1 MDTANAAL
9 PAYVTVLLFFSGF
22 LITWPKIPKYWI
34 WMAYMDFM
42 RYGWGALMINQFQGQ
57 NVRETVP
64 TMLSVL
70 CCTYH
75 MCCAVLCCA
84 VLAVLCCAVL
94 CCAVLCCA
102 VLCCAVLCC
111 AVLLIPIQLHARH
124 DSTSALHVQSLTTL
138 MIDLVVSL
146 GDEGLLNAEELALP
160 TTF

>member
-57 NVRETVP
+57 NVRHA
-64 TMLSVL
+64 VL
-70 CCTYH
+70 
-75 MCCAVLCCA
+75 CCAVLCCA
-84 VLAVLCCAVL
+84 VLCWAVLCCAVL

-102 VLCCAVLCC
+102 VLC
-111 AVLLIPIQLHARH
+111 
-124 DSTSALHVQSLTTL
+124 
-138 MIDLVVSL
+138 
-146 GDEGLLNAEELALP
+146 
-160 TTF
+160 